1 MLGSARSWNSLR
13 SCSAGR
19 DEVVP
24 GPWRSGLWDMGTAK
38 ATIGFLVIIACVYAA
53 FQIVPPE
60 LRDYSFQDD
69 LRAVALT
76 GGANP
81 HTTDQEL
88 ADSVIKRAHDHQI
101 TLAPENVTVQ
111 RIGTPGSLAVYVAA
125 DYSVPVS
132 LPGYSFTLHF
142 NPSSGNKGF

>member
-60 LRDYSFQDD
+60 LSNYSFQDD

-88 ADSVIKRAHDHQI
+88 ADSVIKKAGAGASDYAGARECH
-101 TLAPENVTVQ
+101 
-111 RIGTPGSLAVYVAA
+111 GAA
-125 DYSVPVS
+125 DWNAGIAGGICGRG
-132 LPGYSFTLHF
+132 L
-142 NPSSGNKGF
+142 